1 MPRETSKV
9 GGIYAGDVSFF
20 YATCSFILP
29 PSLLRSFH
37 PLTSPR
43 PARLPSASF
52 ELTRGF
58 QSLYNTASLVGI
70 GFLVACGGF
79 WYITIRLLPRLR
91 GYHLVDET

>member
-1 MPRETSKV
+1 VKPPKWAEFTLETSL
-9 GGIYAGDVSFF
+9 SS
-20 YATCSFILP
+20 TLP
-29 PSLLRSFH
+29 V
-37 PLTSPR
+37 
-43 PARLPSASF
+43 PSASF